1 MDTSLTSPQASADL
15 YRAADGPSTARLRAH
30 WLGGH
35 DTQPADRRLSVK
47 VLRRAPGIANA
58 TREGL
63 RFTDAAVRALA
74 DKGMRQAV
82 ILGQG
87 YPTKPY
93 VHDAIAHPHRE
104 TRALYVTHDTIV
116 IAHAR
121 ALLTSRAPASCT
133 EHLQADFTQPETVL
147 ESPHLRH
154 SINLSEPI
162 VLVLDSVLHF
172 HPDAPGR
179 PMTAVIGQYLQA
191 LAPGSAIVITHL
203 TSDFDAH
210 SMDKAAALLQQTGVP
225 FQPRSRQQILDLVA
239 DWRRLAPKDAAPYAY
254 LHPAVKPPLTAVSG
268 AAYAVIARKPGA
280 AGHLL

>member
-1 MDTSLTSPQASADL
+1 MDTSLTSPE
-15 YRAADGPSTARLRAH
+15 AAAPDQPNTARLRAH

-35 DTQPADRRLSVK
+35 DTQPAERRLSVK

-82 ILGQG
+82 ILGCG
-87 YPTKPY
+87 FPARPYP
-93 VHDAIAHPHRE
+93 HHAIERPHRE
-104 TRALYVTHDTIV
+104 TRALYVTHDPIV
-116 IAHAR
+116 IAHTR
-121 ALLTSRAPASCT
+121 ALLTSRTPAYT
-133 EHLQADFTQPETVL
+133 EHLQADFSRPEMVL
-147 ESPHLRH
+147 ESPQLRH
-154 SINLSEPI
+154 TINLSEPL

-179 PMTAVIGQYLQA
+179 PMTDVIGQYLQA

-203 TSDFDAH
+203 TGDFDAR
-210 SMDKAAALLQQTGVP
+210 SMAKAAALLQQTGVP

-239 DWRRLAPKDAAPYAY
+239 NWRRLAPKEAPAYAY

-268 AAYAVIARKPGA
+268 AAYAVIARKPGV